1 MSRIQEIATIALSQS
16 QGGVP
21 LRYAQLF
28 QMCFSASGEAQP
40 MEQFYETMFAG
51 FYDKE
56 NSQPSAGTVSRVAR
70 GVRYPS
76 RRMLRHYRDPQNPRC
91 PSLLQEDLTA
101 LLDTCFAD
109 AFRSRALRQALEHY
123 LTGLSTEERM
133 DVKEIM
139 NGDLAHDFTC
149 VTWAAITGDCDEA
162 SY

>member
-1 MSRIQEIATIALSQS
+1 M
-16 QGGVP
+16 
-21 LRYAQLF
+21 RYAQLF

-70 GVRYPS
+70 GVCYPS
-76 RRMLRHYRDPQNPRC
+76 RRMLRHYRDSRNPRC
-91 PSLLQEDLTA
+91 PSALQEDLTA

-109 AFRSRALRQALEHY
+109 ALRSRALRQTLEHY
-123 LTGLSTEERM
+123 LTGLPSEERM

-139 NGDLAHDFTC
+139 NGDLAQDFTC
-149 VTWAAITGDCDEA
+149 VTCAAITGDYDEA
-162 SY
+162 PY